1 MLYISFIT
9 MRDMKTN
16 PTLPKHRKLMMESL
30 ELLFNGNKSEA
41 KKTIKKAKLEIEK
54 FYKNN

>member
-1 MLYISFIT
+1 